1 MNRAFN
7 AQNAQNESLEFEGFQ
22 QLLFIVNAISNGWVV
37 REVSSGVYE
46 CEKDIAAVPTK
57 YKNTEGTDVKDSFI
71 YKFLKN
77 NLSQQCKLSTKT
89 SNARA

>member
-1 MNRAFN
+1 MNRALV
-7 AQNAQNESLEFEGFQ
+7 AQNEPLEFERFQ
-22 QLLFIVNAISNGWVV
+22 QLLFIFNAITNGWEV

-57 YKNTEGTDVKDSFI
+57 YKNANGTDVKDSFI

-77 NLSQQCKLSTKT
+77 NLSQQCKLSNTRT
-89 SNARA
+89 HTQST